1 MSNAKTLIMYAMG
14 SKLKQVRSDLTNGYH
29 NPILMEE
36 IGHLNDVIELVISF
50 EHRLLSEL
58 DDID

>member
-1 MSNAKTLIMYAMG
+1 
-14 SKLKQVRSDLTNGYH
+14 
-29 NPILMEE
+29 MEE